1 MFIEYTFRFLRQY
14 QVFKKK
20 KVYHLFVEKLQDL
33 FGINIY

>member
-1 MFIEYTFRFLRQY
+1 MFIEYTFSFLRQY
-14 QVFKKK
+14 QVFKK